1 MGKGKEG
8 NSNSK
13 CFHRVAN
20 IRKNMKFIKSLVN
33 EKGEIKRLFEKLNS
47 KPPRD
52 SLR

>member
-8 NSNSK
+8 NNNSK

-33 EKGEIKRLFEKLNS
+33 EKGVALYDIESI
-47 KPPRD
+47 
-52 SLR
+52 